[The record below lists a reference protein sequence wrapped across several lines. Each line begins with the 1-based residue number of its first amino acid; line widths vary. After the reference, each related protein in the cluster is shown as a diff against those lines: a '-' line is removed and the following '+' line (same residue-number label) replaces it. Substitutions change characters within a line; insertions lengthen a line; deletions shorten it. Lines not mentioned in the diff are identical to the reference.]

1 MNNIEL
7 VTFASIISVGLIKS
21 SDYIPWCDDIILT
34 EDNPPEFIM
43 DMSLL
48 KDEDAAAKR
57 LVSEAYE
64 NFSESYSLVEIGYY
78 EICASFLIY
87 QSGETNWEEFLRSA
101 ILIAEHGPC
110 QLGGYELNQLL
121 EIYLENGAG
130 QSIAEIQVKDM
141 GCILKEQIE
150 EIRLYQSMIETRDLT
165 ITGKATQKNARL
177 L

>member
-21 SDYIPWCDDIILT
+21 SDYIPWCDDIILR

-64 NFSESYSLVEIGYY
+64 NVSESYSLVEIGFY
-78 EICASFLIY
+78 EICASFLMY
-87 QSGETNWEEFLRSA
+87 QSEEIDWEEFLRSA
-101 ILIAEHGPC
+101 ILIAEHGTC
-110 QLGGYELNQLL
+110 QLGEYELNRLL
-121 EIYLENGAG
+121 EIYLNNGSS
-130 QSIAEIQVKDM
+130 QTMSEIQVGDM
-141 GCILKEQIE
+141 GCILKEQID
-150 EIRLYQSMIETRDLT
+150 EIRLYQTMIEERNLT
-165 ITGKATQKNARL
+165 ITGKATA
-177 L
+177 